1 MIMKLHELTIVEA
14 HNALVH
20 KDISTVELV
29 TACIA
34 RIYSIDNRINAFITI
49 LDEEALAQAHTID
62 AKIAAGEKIG
72 MLTGIP
78 YSAKD
83 VIMTEGVRTTA
94 GSNMLREFIPP
105 FNATVIEHLNQAGAI
120 LIGKTNCDAYGH
132 GSSTENSDFFV
143 TRNPHDTTRVAGGS
157 SGGAA
162 AAVALGMGLFALGED
177 TGGSIRQPASF
188 CGITGL
194 KVSYGRVSRY
204 GIIAYASS
212 LDTVGPLTKNAE
224 DCAIVLSA
232 IAGRDNRD
240 HTTVHETPTDYYA
253 AIKKKDMHGLR
264 IGIPVEYFTKDL
276 DREVNNIV
284 MEAVR
289 KLKVQGC
296 VIEEVSLPLTSVAIP
311 TYYSIA
317 ASETSAN
324 LARLDGIRFG
334 HRTTLAQSTEEVFKQ
349 SRMEG
354 LGAEAQRR
362 IMLGT
367 YALSAGYHDE
377 YYKKA
382 QKVRTLLR
390 KEFESA
396 FKKVDVL
403 ICPTSPFT
411 AFRIGEKSANPA
423 EMYLADIY
431 TTAFSLAGLP
441 TINVPCGYISD
452 LPVGMQIAGPY
463 TDEMTVLQVAAAFEQ
478 VTDWH
483 KKRPS
488 IS

>member
-1 MIMKLHELTIVEA
+1 MKILEKSIIELHKELTSKKISATELTHA
-14 HNALVH
+14 SLDAIDKHDH
-20 KDISTVELV
+20 KLK
-29 TACIA
+29 
-34 RIYSIDNRINAFITI
+34 AFITVCKKDA
-49 LDEEALAQAHTID
+49 LRGAKKVDE
-62 AKIAAGEKIG
+62 KIATGEKIG
-72 MLTGIP
+72 LLAGIP
-78 YSAKD
+78 FSAKD
-83 VIMTEGVRTTA
+83 VIMTEGIKTTA
-94 GSNMLREFIPP
+94 GSKMLENYVAPY
-105 FNATVIEHLNQAGAI
+105 NATVIARLKKAGAI

-488 IS
+488 